1 MMMAG
6 PDELSDGIKGI
17 LSAIEVAMR
26 KKDEWLAR
34 ADITQADEDMIKN
47 FAKGLCRWGR
57 SVARV
62 FSMTKV

>member
-1 MMMAG
+1 MMAG

-47 FAKGLCRWGR
+47 LR
-57 SVARV
+57 
-62 FSMTKV
+62 KVCADGKEVSRGCLV